1 MRLIRTLQ
9 FDVDKR
15 FVRRLARQVGPA
27 MATAKPVRSVSIL
40 ADGRV
45 RMLFR
50 VSSYSRTSGFRLD
63 GRGDRAGQFV
73 LRHRGAY
80 EQLLARAVAE
90 RDRLPAV
97 LRRHGDAD
105 LDVAFGVA
113 HLTDHARNDRAN
125 FLARSQPQQ
134 HGAQIVEDTVLDFEL
149 ALRGSEAERHP
160 ARILQNVAHQITL
173 IPGDGI
179 GPEVAEAT
187 ARVVE
192 ATGVE
197 VEWDRVDAGV
207 VAERATGKY
216 LPEAVFES
224 LARTKVGLKGPVGT
238 PIASGHPSV
247 NVALRKRLNLFVNFR
262 PVKMLPGLKTRFADL
277 PIDLVIFRENTEDLY
292 SGIEHE
298 VVTDVV
304 ESLKVIT
311 RTASIRIAQA
321 AFEYAAREHRTKV
334 TAIHKANIMKL
345 SDGLFLRCC
354 REVAAK
360 FPQIEY
366 GELIVDNA
374 CMQLVMRPETFD
386 ILVLP
391 NLYGDIV
398 SDLTAGLVGGLG
410 IVPGANLG
418 DDMAVFEAVHGSA
431 PDIAGKGLAN
441 PTALMQSARLML
453 AHLGERDAA
462 VRMQKAIEAV
472 YAEGKHLTR
481 DVGGAAGTAE
491 FTDAVISGL

>member
-1 MRLIRTLQ
+1 
-9 FDVDKR
+9 
-15 FVRRLARQVGPA
+15 
-27 MATAKPVRSVSIL
+27 
-40 ADGRV
+40 
-45 RMLFR
+45 
-50 VSSYSRTSGFRLD
+50 
-63 GRGDRAGQFV
+63 
-73 LRHRGAY
+73 
-80 EQLLARAVAE
+80 
-90 RDRLPAV
+90 
-97 LRRHGDAD
+97 
-105 LDVAFGVA
+105 
-113 HLTDHARNDRAN
+113 
-125 FLARSQPQQ
+125 
-134 HGAQIVEDTVLDFEL
+134 
-149 ALRGSEAERHP
+149 
-160 ARILQNVAHQITL
+160 VAHQITL